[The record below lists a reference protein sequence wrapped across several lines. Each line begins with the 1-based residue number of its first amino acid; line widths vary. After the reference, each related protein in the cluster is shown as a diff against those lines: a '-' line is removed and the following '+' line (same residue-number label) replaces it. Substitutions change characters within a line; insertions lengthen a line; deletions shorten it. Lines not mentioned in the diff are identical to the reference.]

1 MVTRARTRRAPTKMF
16 NESWLRFAALMILLG
31 AAVQSNSLLVLAA
44 LLLVVIPV
52 AWAFNRVALYRVS
65 YERQL
70 SEHRVFVGETVDLSV
85 RVSNR
90 KILPLAWVTID
101 DRFPETLAPENKTL
115 APSHTPLSG
124 YLTHRA
130 ALGANERARWDY
142 RIPCKQR
149 GFYMLGPARI
159 KSGDLFGLFE
169 REYVSPRTDRV
180 IVYPRVSS
188 LADWGLP
195 PKDPLG
201 EVKTRVPIFDDAT
214 RPRGVRDYRPDD
226 APKHIHWRA
235 TARRGELQ
243 VKVYDSTIAYQW
255 ALFVNVATFEH
266 VWQGTDP
273 ELLERVISLAASI
286 AYFGIEQK
294 YSVGL
299 IANGTWPE
307 SDQRL
312 KILPSRDPNH
322 LRHILEALAAITSF
336 VTTPIETLMRHES
349 ANLSW
354 GATLVVITGIITDAL
369 LAEMLRLRRA
379 GRKLALIS
387 LDENRQVNEYEL
399 EGIVVRQVKSTK
411 EKVKSDESDSNF

>member
-1 MVTRARTRRAPTKMF
+1 MF

-31 AAVQSNSLLVLAA
+31 AAVQSNSLLVLAT

-52 AWAFNRVALYRVS
+52 AWAWNRVALYRVT

-90 KILPLAWVTID
+90 KILPLAWVTIN

-115 APSHTPLSG
+115 APSHIPLSG
-124 YLTHRA
+124 YLSQRA

-142 RIPCKQR
+142 RIPCKHR
-149 GFYMLGPARI
+149 GFYTLGPARI

-169 REYVSPRTDRV
+169 REYINPRTDRV

-188 LADWGLP
+188 MEDWGLP

-201 EVKTRVPIFDDAT
+201 EVKARMPIFDDAT

-243 VKVYDSTIAYQW
+243 VKVYDPTIAYQW
-255 ALFVNVATFEH
+255 VLFVNVATFEH

-299 IANGTWPE
+299 IANGTWPS

-354 GATLVVITGIITDAL
+354 GATLVVISGIITDSL
-369 LAEMLRLRRA
+369 LAEMLRLRHV
-379 GRKLALIS
+379 GRRLALIS
-387 LDENRQVNEYEL
+387 LDENRRVNEYEL
-399 EGIVVRQVKSTK
+399 EGIIVRNVKRQA
-411 EKVKSDESDSNF
+411 